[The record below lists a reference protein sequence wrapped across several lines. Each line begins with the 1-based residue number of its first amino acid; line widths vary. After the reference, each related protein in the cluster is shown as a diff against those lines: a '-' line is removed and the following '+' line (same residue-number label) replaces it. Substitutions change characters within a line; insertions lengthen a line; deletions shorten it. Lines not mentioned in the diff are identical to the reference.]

1 METNNQIWEQKDKRI
16 SFLSILHSLAI
27 LHQGQNMDDAKLA
40 DFATKLNDTLYQKY
54 PFPTD
59 MAKTTPF
66 TPKATT
72 APLNASGN
80 DIKACPKCGKPMNRQ
95 FNKKTEKSPDWKCSD
110 NKCKFNFQNGQWVAS
125 QYITSAW
132 NDNPK
137 DVARANYQDS
147 VDDESHKQHYQ
158 NEHPDQQYG
167 EFGEPI

>member
-1 METNNQIWEQKDKRI
+1 MTNDNQIWEQKDKRI
-16 SFLSILHSLAI
+16 SFQGLHGHLCQLGGMTENEI
-27 LHQGQNMDDAKLA
+27 WEL
-40 DFATKLNDTLYQKY
+40 TKKRNEELYQLY
-54 PFPTD
+54 PFPSE
-59 MAKTTPF
+59 TT
-66 TPKATT
+66 TSAPKSFVGANR
-72 APLNASGN
+72 AIKS
-80 DIKACPKCGKPMNRQ
+80 DIKACPKCGKPMNKQ

-167 EFGEPI
+167 EFGEPL